1 MRRDLRA
8 VALGLAVAACALI
21 AYGCGNS
28 DNGGGGGG
36 GSTTA
41 ANTAAASS
49 SGGGKV
55 KTAIVLP
62 CPRSDPWCAQG
73 FAAAQQLASEGV
85 IQLKV
90 VDGAPQDNAG
100 VAQVLGQLA
109 QGGQQLIL
117 AHSTWQ
123 DPALE
128 TGKKFPKADLA
139 FAGTGTTSENVATYD
154 EPIYEPA
161 YLAGMI
167 AGGITKSNVIGG
179 TAGQDVPLCH
189 AELVAFEKGAKR
201 TNPKIKMLSTYIGDW
216 NDVAKGK
223 SAATAQMDQKADV
236 LISCGGAPANGMA
249 QAIKGTKVSGFGYVG
264 DMSAQ
269 APENMAGSIIY
280 NLYPYFKAMAT
291 DVKDGKYSPGK
302 TYKFGLADDGVS
314 LKQNPQFS
322 AAKIPESISSEVE
335 KVQQQIK
342 DGSFKVP
349 YVAGS

>member
-1 MRRDLRA
+1 MRRHPGVMVMGVL
-8 VALGLAVAACALI
+8 VAGLALAAS
-21 AYGCGNS
+21 GCGNS
-28 DNGGGGGG
+28 DNGGGG
-36 GSTTA
+36 
-41 ANTAAASS
+41 S
-49 SGGGKV
+49 SGAESSAGGKV

-73 FAAAQQLASEGV
+73 FSATRRLASEGV
-85 IQLKV
+85 IDLKV

-109 QGGQQLIL
+109 QSGEQLIL

-123 DPALE
+123 DPALQA
-128 TGKKFPKADLA
+128 GQKFPKANLA
-139 FAGTGTTSENVATYD
+139 FAGTGTTSKNVATYD

-189 AELVAFEKGAKR
+189 SELVAFLRGAKR
-201 TNPKIKMLSTYIGDW
+201 TNPKVRMLNTYIGDW

-249 QAIKGTKVSGFGYVG
+249 QAIKGTKVAGFGYVG
-264 DMSAQ
+264 DMSSQ
-269 APENMAGSIIY
+269 APQNMAGSIIY
-280 NLYPYFKAMAT
+280 NLYPYFRAMAL
-291 DVKDGKYSPGK
+291 DVKSGKYSPGK
-302 TYKFGLADDGVS
+302 TY
-314 LKQNPQFS
+314 
-322 AAKIPESISSEVE
+322 
-335 KVQQQIK
+335 
-342 DGSFKVP
+342 
-349 YVAGS
+349 

>member
-8 VALGLAVAACALI
+8 VALGLAVAACALV

-36 GSTTA
+36 GSSTA
-41 ANTAAASS
+41 GASS
-49 SGGGKV
+49 SGGKV

-85 IQLKV
+85 IDLKV

-109 QGGQQLIL
+109 QSGQQLIL

-123 DPALE
+123 DPTLE

-139 FAGTGTTSENVATYD
+139 FAGTGTTSKNVATYD

-167 AGGITKSNVIGG
+167 AGGITKTNVIGG

-189 AELVAFEKGAKR
+189 SELVSFEQGAKR
-201 TNPKIKMLSTYIGDW
+201 TNSKVRMLSTYIGDW

-223 SAATAQMDQKADV
+223 SAASAQIDQKADV

-249 QAIKGTKVSGFGYVG
+249 QAIKGTKVAGFGYVG

-280 NLYPYFKAMAT
+280 NLYPYFKAMAM

-302 TYKFGLADDGVS
+302 TYKYGMAQDGVS
-314 LKQNPQFS
+314 LKLNPQFS
-322 AAKIPESISSEVE
+322 AAKIPTSINSEVE

>member
-1 MRRDLRA
+1 MRRHPGA
-8 VALGLAVAACALI
+8 VPLSVLVAGLALAAS
-21 AYGCGNS
+21 GCGNS
-28 DNGGGGGG
+28 DNSGG
-36 GSTTA
+36 GS
-41 ANTAAASS
+41 SS
-49 SGGGKV
+49 SAQSSTSGKV

-73 FAAAQQLASEGV
+73 FSAVQKLASQGV
-85 IQLKV
+85 IALKV
-90 VDGAPQDNAG
+90 VNGAPQDNAG

-109 QGGQQLIL
+109 QSGEQLIL

-123 DPALE
+123 DPALQ
-128 TGKKFPKADLA
+128 TGQKFPKANLA
-139 FAGTGTTSENVATYD
+139 FAGTGTTSKNVATYD

-167 AGGITKSNVIGG
+167 AGGITKSDVIGG

-189 AELVAFEKGAKR
+189 SELVAFERGAKR
-201 TNPKIKMLSTYIGDW
+201 TNPKVKMLSTYIGDW

-249 QAIKGTKVSGFGYVG
+249 QAIKGTKVAGFGYVG

-269 APENMAGSIIY
+269 APQNMAGSIIY
-280 NLYPYFKAMAT
+280 NLYPYFRAMAL

-302 TYKFGLADDGVS
+302 TYKFGMAQDGVS
-314 LKQNPQFS
+314 LKTNPEFS
-322 AAKIPESISSEVE
+322 AAKIPPDVQAEVD
-335 KVQQQIK
+335 KVQKQIM

-349 YVAGS
+349 YVAGT

>member
-8 VALGLAVAACALI
+8 VALGLMLAAGALV
-21 AYGCGNS
+21 AYGCGND

-36 GSTTA
+36 GGASTT
-41 ANTAAASS
+41 SS
-49 SGGGKV
+49 SSSSAKV

-73 FAAAQQLASEGV
+73 YSAAQQLASEGV

-189 AELVAFEKGAKR
+189 SELVAFERGAKR
-201 TNPKIKMLSTYIGDW
+201 TNPKIRMLSTYIGDW

-249 QAIKGTKVSGFGYVG
+249 QAIKGTKVTGFGYVG

-280 NLYPYFKAMAT
+280 NLYPYFKAMAM
-291 DVKDGKYSPGK
+291 DVKAGKYSPGK
-302 TYKFGLADDGVS
+302 TYKFGLAQDGVS
-314 LKQNPQFS
+314 LKLNPQFS
-322 AAKIPESISSEVE
+322 AVKIPSDISAQVD